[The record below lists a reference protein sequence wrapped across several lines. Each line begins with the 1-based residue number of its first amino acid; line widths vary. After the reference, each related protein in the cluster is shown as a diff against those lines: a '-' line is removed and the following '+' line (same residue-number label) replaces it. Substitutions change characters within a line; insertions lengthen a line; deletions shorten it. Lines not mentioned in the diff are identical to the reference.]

1 MAKIRKWRKPMIMWR
16 KSKKMAIISE
26 ENTAENNG
34 NENGHQ
40 CNENELKMKMK
51 SNGNQLNE
59 SG

>member
-1 MAKIRKWRKPMIMWR
+1 MWR

-40 CNENELKMKMK
+40 CNENELKMKAEK
-51 SNGNQLNE
+51 QWHQLNE